1 MFGSFLCRLL
11 TRQQSVNAQAAM
23 DVGSPPLKTGR
34 YEATSATERFCLL
47 ARLLLD
53 VCSDA
58 VRDLLRCK
66 IKGGEV
72 ILTQEIYK
80 KRNKLNQLRQLHDA
94 QKKIILPP
102 QNQIVRY
109 NSLDYT
115 LMYTVIRNV
124 CPYKIEPEERKQN
137 CWGKKPMDSDSSLLA
152 ALERIRFCR
161 NDFFAHATS
170 AEVNTVDFKELWERV
185 KKALQKIDENL
196 DRGVVSICYVD
207 EMKKLENTSS
217 DPKTV
222 TLLKRMAEIEKQLM
236 DAYEMAGKV
245 FKGKC
250 LFSVITK

>member
-34 YEATSATERFCLL
+34 YEATSATENFCLL

-80 KRNKLNQLRQLHDA
+80 KRTKLNQLTQLHDA

-152 ALERIRFCR
+152 ALERIRLCR

-170 AEVNTVDFKELWERV
+170 AEVNTADFVELWEQV
-185 KKALQKIDENL
+185 EKALQKIDENL
-196 DRGVVSICYVD
+196 DPGVVSICYVD